1 MAEEQKMPET
11 QAGTQ
16 PNGQQPAQEAPQ
28 PAADAPHSCPEEGPG
43 QETTKEHKE
52 HKPGKEALHA
62 QLAAAQQKA
71 EDLSAQLAQAKDTLM
86 RTAAEYDNFRK
97 RSQKE
102 RDAAF
107 GNGVSFAVEKLL
119 GVIDTLELAANAQTA
134 DEAYKKGVLMTLD
147 KAKAALKALNVEEI
161 EAEGLPFDPQ
171 CHAAVMQQPAPE
183 GVESGTILAVMQ
195 RGYRRDGKV
204 IRHAAVTVAE

>member
-1 MAEEQKMPET
+1 MAQNEEILQEN
-11 QAGTQ
+11 QAGEEPVQ
-16 PNGQQPAQEAPQ
+16 EVQKDEAQQAPQ
-28 PAADAPHSCPEEGPG
+28 PEQENSC
-43 QETTKEHKE
+43 
-52 HKPGKEALHA
+52 
-62 QLAAAQQKA
+62 A
-71 EDLSAQLAQAKDTLM
+71 ELEKQLAQTKDTLL

-161 EAEGLPFDPQ
+161 EAEGQPFDPQ

>member
-1 MAEEQKMPET
+1 MAQNEEILQEN
-11 QAGTQ
+11 QAGEEPVQ
-16 PNGQQPAQEAPQ
+16 EVQKDEAQQAPQ
-28 PAADAPHSCPEEGPG
+28 PE
-43 QETTKEHKE
+43 QEN
-52 HKPGKEALHA
+52 PC
-62 QLAAAQQKA
+62 A
-71 EDLSAQLAQAKDTLM
+71 ELEKQLAQTKDTLL

-161 EAEGLPFDPQ
+161 EAEGQPFDPQ

-204 IRHAAVTVAE
+204 IRHAAVTVTE

>member
-28 PAADAPHSCPEEGPG
+28 PAADAPHSCPEEGSG

-97 RSQKE
+97 RSAREK
-102 RDAAF
+102 DAAF
-107 GNGVSFAVEKLL
+107 GDGVAFAVEKW
-119 GVIDTLELAANAQTA
+119 A
-134 DEAYKKGVLMTLD
+134 
-147 KAKAALKALNVEEI
+147 
-161 EAEGLPFDPQ
+161 
-171 CHAAVMQQPAPE
+171 
-183 GVESGTILAVMQ
+183 
-195 RGYRRDGKV
+195 RRCV
-204 IRHAAVTVAE
+204 

>member
-1 MAEEQKMPET
+1 M
-11 QAGTQ
+11 
-16 PNGQQPAQEAPQ
+16 
-28 PAADAPHSCPEEGPG
+28 
-43 QETTKEHKE
+43 
-52 HKPGKEALHA
+52 
-62 QLAAAQQKA
+62 
-71 EDLSAQLAQAKDTLM
+71 
-86 RTAAEYDNFRK
+86 
-97 RSQKE
+97 
-102 RDAAF
+102 
-107 GNGVSFAVEKLL
+107 EKLL

-161 EAEGLPFDPQ
+161 EAEGQPFDPQ

>member
-1 MAEEQKMPET
+1 MAQNEEILQEQEHCEEPVQEVREPEQEAAEETAEVK
-11 QAGTQ
+11 
-16 PNGQQPAQEAPQ
+16 
-28 PAADAPHSCPEEGPG
+28 EENPC
-43 QETTKEHKE
+43 
-52 HKPGKEALHA
+52 
-62 QLAAAQQKA
+62 A
-71 EDLSAQLAQAKDTLM
+71 ELEKQLAQTKDTLL

-107 GNGVSFAVEKLL
+107 
-119 GVIDTLELAANAQTA
+119 ANAQTA